1 MRQHPKIVARQE
13 VAKIED
19 DGYVIN
25 TVDNGVFLGGW
36 NLKHANGNSISVV
49 WDIIPFEH
57 VVIMKNGKIVKFII

>member
-19 DGYVIN
+19 DGYVID
-25 TVDNGVFLGGW
+25 TVDNGVFLGEW
-36 NLKHANGNSISVV
+36 NLKHPNGNSILVV